1 MSFSTLCCEENLV
14 VISRLD
20 LLVLTVSNIEDT
32 VRFYMDVLDM
42 EQEIFGERR
51 VALKFG
57 TQKIKSASI
66 G

>member
-1 MSFSTLCCEENLV
+1 M
-14 VISRLD
+14 ISRLD

-42 EQEIFGERR
+42 EQEIFGEGR